1 MKRYELIN
9 NILLFAGD
17 EYETREDLISL
28 AKLTKQE
35 LKCVINHFKSYE
47 SSASYRRYNSL
58 KY

>member
-9 NILLFAGD
+9 EILLFAGD

-35 LKCVINHFKSYE
+35 LRFVFNHFKSYE
-47 SSASYRRYNSL
+47 S
-58 KY
+58 